1 MPRHRYVMRNGKLE
15 YLGDVDNLDA
25 TPRLQVNTDSHYEYD
40 CPITGKMVTSR
51 YGHKENLKKHNC
63 RIFEKGESDNYR
75 NNFQKERDQSLRN
88 LVDRILPV

>member
-25 TPRLQVNTDSHYEYD
+25 TPRLQINTDSHYEYD

-51 YGHKENLKKHNC
+51 STDIKK
-63 RIFEKGESDNYR
+63 I
-75 NNFQKERDQSLRN
+75 
-88 LVDRILPV
+88 